1 MSIFSGLVDNI
12 HVISRIYRQNKTR
25 LCTRKIVTI
34 TFYRYVDSGRCVS
47 TELGGTNQDLKDK
60 MASSGI
66 RGISEFDRTRS
77 GCTNEMMYLRQV
89 MDHNKLS
96 KL

>member
-1 MSIFSGLVDNI
+1 MSIFLGLVDNI
-12 HVISRIYRQNKTR
+12 HIIFRIYNKTR

-89 MDHNKLS
+89 MGLSKLS

>member
-1 MSIFSGLVDNI
+1 MSIFLGLVDNI
-12 HVISRIYRQNKTR
+12 HIIFRIYYQNKTR
-25 LCTRKIVTI
+25 LCTRKIVTV

>member
-1 MSIFSGLVDNI
+1 MCSN
-12 HVISRIYRQNKTR
+12 NKWPKRNHTVYKKNSHNYF
-25 LCTRKIVTI
+25 C
-34 TFYRYVDSGRCVS
+34 RYVDSGRCVS

>member
-1 MSIFSGLVDNI
+1 MSIFLGLVNNI
-12 HVISRIYRQNKTR
+12 HIILKIGPNKTR
-25 LCTRKIVTI
+25 LCTRQIVTI
-34 TFYRYVDSGRCVS
+34 PFYRYVDSGRCVS

-89 MDHNKLS
+89 IHNKSS

>member
-1 MSIFSGLVDNI
+1 MYKKKSHNYF
-12 HVISRIYRQNKTR
+12 
-25 LCTRKIVTI
+25 C
-34 TFYRYVDSGRCVS
+34 RYVDSGRCVS

-96 KL
+96 KLSRNIINIRVSFHIH